1 MMKKITSMSDLCI
14 EIEDLYNKGF
24 GIAEIAKM
32 LNITTEMVKGG
43 LDIMGVST

>member
-1 MMKKITSMSDLCI
+1 MSELCI

-32 LNITTEMVKGG
+32 LGIDTKMVEGG
-43 LDIMGVST
+43 LDVMGVTQWH